1 MARVLRR
8 PRAMADVLDV
18 WAHIAVDS
26 THQADAWVERLDEA
40 LNLLATQ
47 PRMGRERDELAI
59 GIRSFPGGRYL
70 VYYLVVEGGIDVV
83 RVLHASRDI
92 ESVFSGGE

>member
-26 THQADAWVERLDEA
+26 THQADAW
-40 LNLLATQ
+40 
-47 PRMGRERDELAI
+47 DELAT
-59 GIRSFPGGRYL
+59 GIRSFPVGRYV
-70 VYYLVVEGGIDVV
+70 VYYLVVEGAIDVV

-92 ESVFSGGE
+92 ESAFSGGE